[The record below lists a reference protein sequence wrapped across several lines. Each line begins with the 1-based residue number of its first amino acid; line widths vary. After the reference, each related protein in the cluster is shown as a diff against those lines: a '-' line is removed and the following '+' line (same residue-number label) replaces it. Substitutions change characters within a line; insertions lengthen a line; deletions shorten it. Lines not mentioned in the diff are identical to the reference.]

1 MTDEA
6 YSYHE
11 DVTTRSIIKKS
22 ANHRKNGSA
31 TQKLGNRRMSWQEI
45 YSKHGEVKEYDM
57 KSFMTFSEF
66 KEMPKDL
73 QVEYV
78 NNLQDK
84 YDISIKHISRY
95 LFNIG
100 DEGLQSHLKMFDI
113 LKDCNPCK
121 RRGKTGLEQFR
132 DDIREFKR
140 RERTVE
146 IIDKQEEIERMNNG
160 VQFITY
166 AEFKKLSDDEKV
178 NYINALIEK
187 YQVSTETISTELFK
201 NNKSCISNYMSTKKL
216 SGKLAR
222 SGVHNPIKIKE
233 NRERFLND
241 IKLWE
246 NAKFETFIDIQDDNI
261 KVDAVIP
268 VTDVETCLK
277 TVPND
282 IIPKV
287 DIPEYNTTVE
297 PLEPIV
303 HHNLDDIIAAIN
315 YVKDIIDKELVGNTL
330 ISEDKEKEEIIAV
343 QEPEDAYHDVSFAS
357 DYISIGLNL
366 KELKMLEDLFK
377 DRKVKVHMEVM
388 AL

>member
-11 DVTTRSIIKKS
+11 DVVTRSIIKKS
-22 ANHRKNGSA
+22 ASHRKNGSA

-45 YSKHGEVKEYDM
+45 YSKHGEVKEYNM

-95 LFNIG
+95 LFNVG

-121 RRGKTGLEQFR
+121 RRAKTGLEQFR

-140 RERTVE
+140 RERTIE
-146 IIDKQEEIERMNNG
+146 IIDNQEEIERMNDG

-178 NYINALIEK
+178 NYVNGIIAK
-187 YQVSTETISTELFK
+187 YNVSLDSISVDLFK
-201 NNKSCISNYMSTKKL
+201 KCKSCLSNYMSLKKL
-216 SGKLAR
+216 SGKLAL
-222 SGVHNPIKIKE
+222 SGVHSPVRIKE

-246 NAKFETFIDIQDDNI
+246 NAKFETLIDIPEDNI
-261 KVDAVIP
+261 KVDAIIP
-268 VTDVETCLK
+268 VTDAETCLK

-282 IIPKV
+282 IVPKV
-287 DIPEYNTTVE
+287 ESS
-297 PLEPIV
+297 EPIV
-303 HHNLDDIIAAIN
+303 SYNLDDVITAIDDIKKLAGKIFNSEVKAEEEPAII
-315 YVKDIIDKELVGNTL
+315 
-330 ISEDKEKEEIIAV
+330 
-343 QEPEDAYHDVSFAS
+343 QEPEDAYHDVSFTS

-366 KELKMLEDLFK
+366 KELKMLEDFFK
-377 DRKVKVHMEVM
+377 DRKVKVHMEVT

>member
-11 DVTTRSIIKKS
+11 DVATRSIIKKS
-22 ANHRKNGSA
+22 ASHRKNGSA

-45 YSKHGEVKEYDM
+45 YSKHGEVKEYNM

-95 LFNIG
+95 LFNVG
-100 DEGLQSHLKMFDI
+100 EEGLQSHLKMFDI

-140 RERTVE
+140 RERTIE

-178 NYINALIEK
+178 NYVNGIIAK
-187 YQVSTETISTELFK
+187 YNVSLDSISVDLFK
-201 NNKSCISNYMSTKKL
+201 KCKSCLSNYMSMKKL
-216 SGKLAR
+216 SGKLAL
-222 SGVHNPIKIKE
+222 SGVHSPVRIKE

-246 NAKFETFIDIQDDNI
+246 NAKFETLIDIPEDNI
-261 KVDAVIP
+261 AVDAVIP

-282 IIPKV
+282 ILPK
-287 DIPEYNTTVE
+287 IEPSEPTVSY
-297 PLEPIV
+297 
-303 HHNLDDIIAAIN
+303 NLDDVIAAID
-315 YVKDIIDKELVGNTL
+315 DIKKLAGKLLN
-330 ISEDKEKEEIIAV
+330 SESKAEEETAIV
-343 QEPEDAYHDVSFAS
+343 QEPEDAYHDVSFTS

-377 DRKVKVHMEVM
+377 DRKVKVHMEVT